1 LLLLYLRLSTR
12 LHTAGNGQK
21 ISAKRPKSFQ
31 PGISIAISS
40 TTTYLPVN
48 LFLDANIQYAAYD
61 KKSLSDVGKVVP
73 TASSGVVPHD
83 SPQPVHYQ
91 EEDEPKAEHTKPS
104 VESEANEPVP
114 TAQQKANGQVG
125 QMRFEEVVY
134 RDEHGNV
141 LDDEAL
147 AKLVAEQGDNIE
159 FKTIYETKTKTLLPG
174 EEPPP
179 GARRIPVGDE
189 KVDVPV
195 YPDGQNPETA
205 PADDGGE
212 KKAYR
217 T

>member
-1 LLLLYLRLSTR
+1 
-12 LHTAGNGQK
+12 
-21 ISAKRPKSFQ
+21 
-31 PGISIAISS
+31 
-40 TTTYLPVN
+40 
-48 LFLDANIQYAAYD
+48 
-61 KKSLSDVGKVVP
+61 VP
-73 TASSGVVPHD
+73 TASSGVVPLD

-104 VESEANEPVP
+104 GESEVVP
-114 TAQQKANGQVG
+114 TTQPKPTGSVG

-134 RDEHGNV
+134 RDEHGNI

-195 YPDGQNPETA
+195 YPEGQNPETG
-205 PADDGGE
+205 PADDGE